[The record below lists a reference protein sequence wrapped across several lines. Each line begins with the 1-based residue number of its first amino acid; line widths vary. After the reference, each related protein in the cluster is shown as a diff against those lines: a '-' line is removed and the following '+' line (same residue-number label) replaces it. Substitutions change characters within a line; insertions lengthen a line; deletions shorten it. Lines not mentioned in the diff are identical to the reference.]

1 MPVVTADE
9 LPKLQEVIESEVR
22 EEARLRAAAQ
32 SRLDEIRKNNKP
44 EALLRNKDLFDEV
57 DGIFKPADAKRQ
69 DISEL
74 RQRYDSLAGPGPS
87 ASVTEGPAGLQAL
100 QRSEPFN
107 PGLRMCSSEEY
118 RRFMDQAKTMPLKDA
133 WLRSSPAEVMS
144 RAEVVASRFGT
155 RPEGLRE
162 RAITLTNLPWSDRQ
176 PDQFVGLPAR
186 RIMLMDL
193 ITMATT
199 DSSSV
204 DYVQQTARTDAA
216 AATAYGTLLPE
227 HSLTLINVNVVVSR
241 IGTWTPATEAQLAD
255 QGQLQDLINSDLL
268 GDFARALENQI
279 VNGST
284 TPWNGILNAS
294 GINTQARGGDTWL
307 DCIHKGITQ
316 IRLAFGEPNALALH
330 PTDLQ
335 SVTLQKDAQG
345 NYLFR
350 IGEATNIWGL
360 NTVPTPVFSQ
370 GTGLVGD
377 WRYAT
382 LWTREGVSVMASNEY
397 SDYFLRGQIAIRA
410 QGRAAFATKRP
421 SWFTALTGL

>member
-1 MPVVTADE
+1 M
-9 LPKLQEVIESEVR
+9 IESDVR
-22 EEARLRAAAQ
+22 EEARMRAAAQ
-32 SRLDEIRKNNKP
+32 TRLDEIRKNNKP
-44 EALLRNKDLFDEV
+44 EALLRNKEIFDEV
-57 DGIFKPADAKRQ
+57 DGIFRPADAKRQ
-69 DISEL
+69 EIAEL
-74 RQRYDSLAGPGPS
+74 RQRYAKLADPGQPPS
-87 ASVTEGPAGLQAL
+87 PEGPAPASAL
-100 QRSEPFN
+100 NRSQPFN
-107 PGLRMCSSEEY
+107 PGLRMCSSDEY
-118 RRFMDQAKTMPLKDA
+118 KRFMDMSRTMPVKDA

-144 RAEVVASRFGT
+144 RDEVVASRFGT

-186 RIMLMDL
+186 KIMLMDL
-193 ITMATT
+193 ISMATT
-199 DSSSV
+199 DSSSI

-255 QGQLQDLINSDLL
+255 QGQLQDIINADLL
-268 GDFARALENQI
+268 GDFARALENQV

-307 DCIHKGITQ
+307 DAIHKGMTQ
-316 IRLAFGEPNALALH
+316 IRLAYGEPNALALH

-360 NTVPTPVFSQ
+360 LTVPTPVFSQ
-370 GTGLVGD
+370 GTGLLGD

-382 LWTREGVSVMASNEY
+382 LWTRQGVSVQASNEY
-397 SDYFLRGQIAIRA
+397 SDYFLRGQVAIKA
-410 QGRAAFATKRP
+410 EGRAAFATKRP
-421 SWFTALTGL
+421 SWFCALSGL

>member
-1 MPVVTADE
+1 MPVLTAEE
-9 LPKLQEVIESEVR
+9 LPQLQEVIESKVR
-22 EEARLRAAAQ
+22 EEAAERKAAQ
-32 SRLDEIRKNNKP
+32 SRLDEIKKNNNP

-57 DGIFKPADAKRQ
+57 DAIFRPADKLAEEVSDFRKRY
-69 DISEL
+69 EAL
-74 RQRYDSLAGPGPS
+74 TAPGPQG
-87 ASVTEGPAGLQAL
+87 SVLSTPDGPLVVGRNL
-100 QRSEPFN
+100 PFD
-107 PGLRMCSSEEY
+107 PGMRMTSSEQY
-118 RRFMDQAKTMPLKDA
+118 KRFRADMDAMPLEKA
-133 WLRSSPAEVMS
+133 INRAQPSEVMS
-144 RAEVVASRFGT
+144 RAEAVASRFGT
-155 RPEGLRE
+155 RPDGLRE
-162 RAITLTNLPWSDRQ
+162 RAVTLTNLPWSDRQ
-176 PDQFVGLPAR
+176 PDQFISLPAR
-186 RIMLMDL
+186 KIMLMDL

-227 HSLTLINVNVVVSR
+227 HHLTLINVNVVVSR

-255 QGQLQDLINSDLL
+255 QGQLQDVINNDLL

-294 GINTQARGGDTWL
+294 GINTQARGTDTWL
-307 DCIHKGITQ
+307 DAIHKAMTQ
-316 IRLAFGEPNALALH
+316 IRIAFGEPNAVALH

-335 SVTLQKDAQG
+335 SVTLQKDGQG

-360 NTVPTPVFSQ
+360 QTVQTPVFSQ

-382 LWTREGVSVMASNEY
+382 LWTRQGVSVQASNEY
-397 SDYFLRGQIAIRA
+397 SDYFLRGQIAVKVE
-410 QGRAAFATKRP
+410 GRAAFATKRP
-421 SWFTALTGL
+421 SWFCSLSGL